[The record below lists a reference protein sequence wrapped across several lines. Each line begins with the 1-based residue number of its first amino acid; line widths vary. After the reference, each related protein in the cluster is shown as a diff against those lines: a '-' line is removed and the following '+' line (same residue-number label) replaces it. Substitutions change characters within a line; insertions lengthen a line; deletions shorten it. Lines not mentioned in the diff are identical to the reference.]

1 MQASGWLNSK
11 LTNTDISSL
20 FGWSNI
26 HISSKSLLIC
36 WKCTLSGGE
45 SALRTSGCLKWTSSK
60 TGYILRLQTSTILP
74 VKGPN
79 AALWLAE
86 YSNSIH
92 QYISKWLLMMPAVH
106 SSEVRGEVLQGPE
119 AVWSEPVERRGLYLD
134 VHSGNRL
141 GKTWVH
147 VQGHLTTERATTGGC
162 VDPCGA
168 GHARH
173 LVVPGL
179 TFKAVICATTNFVDH
194 RWKTLDSW
202 LPWWEPVWRVL
213 SWDVCSA
220 NNLS

>member
-11 LTNTDISSL
+11 PTNIDISPL

-79 AALWLAE
+79 AALRLAE

-141 GKTWVH
+141 AKPGFMFKGTWHQKGQLQVAVWTH
-147 VQGHLTTERATTGGC
+147 VVQAMPT
-162 VDPCGA
+162 
-168 GHARH
+168 
-173 LVVPGL
+173 PGSPRFDFQSCYL
-179 TFKAVICATTNFVDH
+179 CNYKLC
-194 RWKTLDSW
+194 RS
-202 LPWWEPVWRVL
+202 
-213 SWDVCSA
+213 
-220 NNLS
+220 